1 MLQVIVVILA
11 KYFCFIFVLFSYFI
25 FGDGIF
31 FDKKNSKWQKLTT
44 KITDPSIFYLPLGT
58 FLKKEYLNFFLEIC

>member
-31 FDKKNSKWQKLTT
+31 FDKKNSKRQKITT

-58 FLKKEYLNFFLEIC
+58 FLKKGIFEIFS